1 MIPLHEA
8 AQRLNC
14 SPEHLMRLARRGEV
28 QGAKIGRSWTFLE
41 EDLLALVR
49 QRAIVHV
56 APPARGRR
64 RNKMPN
70 LPALRD

>member
-28 QGAKIGRSWTFLE
+28 VGAKVGRSWTFLE
-41 EDLLALVR
+41 DDLAALVR
-49 QRAIVHV
+49 SRAVVKINV
-56 APPARGRR
+56 PARGRR
-64 RNKMPN
+64 RNKVPR
-70 LPALRD
+70 L